1 MVQGVWLRAG
11 LGVGRD
17 WGTGRVA
24 WVYGVGQKGRDWGWV
39 GVRWVGGGRGM
50 RAGIGVCTGVLG
62 EWVSLGYGRFGGK
75 TGNGVM

>member
-1 MVQGVWLRAG
+1 
-11 LGVGRD
+11 
-17 WGTGRVA
+17 
-24 WVYGVGQKGRDWGWV
+24 
-39 GVRWVGGGRGM
+39 M